1 MTPFDRIKT
10 GRGNMRQSISIIAVA
25 LSHGIMHAY
34 LVLLPALVPLM
45 KDELGNFEIIGL
57 LVSLVFLFYGWG
69 SLPVGFIAD
78 RYSRKALIVA
88 SMALCGLSTIIV
100 SVSASLTLTMIALII
115 LGIGASLYHP
125 PGYAHMSLLSLEM
138 RGRYMGLQGLG
149 GDLGMAMSYLS
160 SVFLGSLLG
169 WRSTFLVWGLI
180 GLAMAILDMVL
191 IADTENE
198 AQASS
203 QGYAETLRGVLKTE
217 HLRTLL
223 LVFLIIILSGA
234 LWNGVSSWILTYINH
249 VKGVQLII
257 AGGLSTISYTIGSFA
272 QIIGGELSDKK
283 GRRVVLLI
291 GFGLFSASLF
301 ALTLVQSSLLLILV
315 IVSLLGF
322 TFYVTQSPLNAL
334 LGDISP
340 KKTVGV
346 TYGINFSIKYGV
358 GSFAPVVAGYL
369 ASNYSLDHVFYFFAL
384 ISAIAFILTFFV
396 KDVKNHS

>member
-1 MTPFDRIKT
+1 
-10 GRGNMRQSISIIAVA
+10 MRQSISVIAVA

-45 KDELGNFEIIGL
+45 KDELGNFEMIGL

-100 SVSASLTLTMIALII
+100 SISASLTLTMISLII

-149 GDLGMAMSYLS
+149 GDLGMAVSYFS

-180 GLAMAILDMVL
+180 GLAMATFDMIL
-191 IADTENE
+191 ISDTENE

-223 LVFLIIILSGA
+223 LVFFIIILSGA

-257 AGGLSTISYTIGSFA
+257 AGGLSTMSYTIGSFA
-272 QIIGGELSDKK
+272 QIVGGELSDKK
-283 GRRVVLLI
+283 GRRMILLI

-358 GSFAPVVAGYL
+358 GAFAPVVAGYL

-396 KDVKNHS
+396 KDVRNHS

>member
-1 MTPFDRIKT
+1 
-10 GRGNMRQSISIIAVA
+10 MRQSVSVIAVA
-25 LSHGIMHAY
+25 LSHGVMHAY

-45 KDELGNFEIIGL
+45 KDELGNFEMIGF

-69 SLPVGFIAD
+69 SLPVGFLSD

-88 SMALCGLSTIIV
+88 SMALCGASTIIV
-100 SVSASLTLTMIALII
+100 SVSASLVLTMIALIL

-149 GDLGMAMSYLS
+149 GDLGMAASYIS
-160 SVFLGSLLG
+160 SVILGSMLG
-169 WRSTFLVWGLI
+169 WRNTFLIWGLI
-180 GLAMAILDMVL
+180 GLVMAALDMVL
-191 IADTENE
+191 VSNIENDVRM
-198 AQASS
+198 SN
-203 QGYAETLRGVLKTE
+203 QGYVETLRGMLKTE

-272 QIIGGELSDKK
+272 QIIGGELSDKR
-283 GRRVVLLI
+283 GRRIILLI
-291 GFGLFSASLF
+291 GFGSFSASLL
-301 ALTLVQSSLLLILV
+301 ALTLIQSSLPLILI
-315 IVSLLGF
+315 IVSLIGF

-346 TYGINFSIKYGV
+346 TYGVNFAVKYGI
-358 GSFAPVVAGYL
+358 GAFAPGVAGYL
-369 ASNYSLDHVFYFFAL
+369 ATNHSLDHIFYFFAL
-384 ISAIAFILTFFV
+384 ISAAAFILSLFV
-396 KDVKNHS
+396 KDVRKSS

>member
-1 MTPFDRIKT
+1 
-10 GRGNMRQSISIIAVA
+10 MRQSISVIAVA
-25 LSHGIMHAY
+25 LSHGVMHAY

-45 KDELGNFEIIGL
+45 KDELGNFEMIGL

-69 SLPVGFIAD
+69 SLPVGFLSD

-88 SMALCGLSTIIV
+88 SMALCGLSTIVV
-100 SVSASLTLTMIALII
+100 SVSASIVLTMIALIL

-149 GDLGMAMSYLS
+149 GDLGMAASYIS
-160 SVFLGSLLG
+160 SVVLGSVLG
-169 WRSTFLVWGLI
+169 WRNTFLVWGLI
-180 GLAMAILDMVL
+180 GLAMAALDMFLVSN
-191 IADTENE
+191 IENDV
-198 AQASS
+198 QASN
-203 QGYAETLRGVLKTE
+203 QGYTETLKGMLKTE

-272 QIIGGELSDKK
+272 QILGGELSDRK
-283 GRRVVLLI
+283 GRRIILLI
-291 GFGLFSASLF
+291 GFGLFSASLL
-301 ALTLVQSSLLLILV
+301 ALTIVQTSLPLILI
-315 IVSLLGF
+315 IVSLIGF

-340 KKTVGV
+340 KRTVGV
-346 TYGINFSIKYGV
+346 TYGVNFAVKYGI
-358 GSFAPVVAGYL
+358 GAFAPAIAGYL
-369 ASNYSLDHVFYFFAL
+369 AANYSLDYVFYFFAI
-384 ISAIAFILTFFV
+384 ISAAAFALSLFV
-396 KDVKNHS
+396 KDVRKPS

>member
-10 GRGNMRQSISIIAVA
+10 GRGNMRQSISVIAVA

-45 KDELGNFEIIGL
+45 KDELGNFEMIGL

-100 SVSASLTLTMIALII
+100 SISASLTLTMISLII

-149 GDLGMAMSYLS
+149 GDLGMAVSYFS

-180 GLAMAILDMVL
+180 GLAMATFDMIL
-191 IADTENE
+191 ISDTENE

-223 LVFLIIILSGA
+223 LVFFIIILSGA

-257 AGGLSTISYTIGSFA
+257 AGGLSTMSYTIGSFA
-272 QIIGGELSDKK
+272 QIVGGELSDKK
-283 GRRVVLLI
+283 GRRMILLI

-358 GSFAPVVAGYL
+358 GAFAPVVAGYL

-396 KDVKNHS
+396 KDVRNHS

>member
-1 MTPFDRIKT
+1 
-10 GRGNMRQSISIIAVA
+10 MRQSISVIAVA

-45 KDELGNFEIIGL
+45 KDELGNFEMIGL

-100 SVSASLTLTMIALII
+100 SVSASLALTMIALII

-149 GDLGMAMSYLS
+149 GDLGMAMSYFS

-191 IADTENE
+191 ISDTENE
-198 AQASS
+198 SQASN

-283 GRRVVLLI
+283 GRRIILLI

-358 GSFAPVVAGYL
+358 GAFAPVVAGYL

-396 KDVKNHS
+396 KDVRNHS